1 MRRREF
7 ITVLGGTVAW
17 SVAAQTQGVLP
28 VIGVLGSASE
38 AAYGER
44 LTQIRKALAEAGFS
58 EGRTVAVEYRWA
70 EGRLDRLPE
79 LAVDLVARK
88 VNVIIATGGLQAPRA
103 ALSAT
108 STIPVVF
115 S

>member
-17 SVAAQTQGVLP
+17 SVAAQAQGVLP

-44 LTQIRKALAEAGFS
+44 LTQIRKALAEGGFPRAVPLLWNIAG
-58 EGRTVAVEYRWA
+58 
-70 EGRLDRLPE
+70 
-79 LAVDLVARK
+79 RK
-88 VNVIIATGGLQAPRA
+88 VGLIVCRNWQ
-103 ALSAT
+103 ST
-108 STIPVVF
+108 SLPAR
-115 S
+115 